1 MPPKIL
7 FVASELA
14 PLAQTGGLGD
24 VTGALPPVLRR
35 RGLDV
40 RVIMPL
46 YKSIRAQYG
55 SQMQFLGWHMIRM
68 GWRTLYCGI
77 LKLDLSG
84 QIVYFVDNET
94 YFNHDQIYLDY
105 AYDIER
111 FSFFQRAV
119 LESLEHPLDFLPD
132 ILHLHD
138 WQTGMIPCLLEAH
151 HRPYGRLTGLKT
163 VFTIHNL
170 KYQGI
175 HGRERIADLMDLPER
190 FLTNE
195 AILRDGVPNFMK
207 AGIVFADRVTT
218 VSPSY
223 ADEIKLEYYGEGLHD
238 LLRRQAHKLTGLL
251 NGIDTEVFDPATD
264 PLIARNYSADDYADG
279 KAACKAALQKELG
292 LKVTPD
298 LPLVVMVTRLVDQKG
313 LDLLLHVLDELLDQS
328 LQLAVL
334 GTGQPAYEQA
344 LTQAAKRQPDYMAAC
359 LTFDSA
365 LARRFYAGADLFL
378 MPSLFEPCGLAQMIA
393 MRYGT
398 IPIVRETGGL
408 RDTVEPYNQYTGT
421 GNGFSFR
428 NINAHELLFVT
439 RYACDVKR
447 HMPEAWQAL
456 VRTAMSQDFS
466 WDRTAEAYEHLYQ
479 DLVRAEPRRPHAP
492 GS

>member
-1 MPPKIL
+1 
-7 FVASELA
+7 
-14 PLAQTGGLGD
+14 
-24 VTGALPPVLRR
+24 
-35 RGLDV
+35 
-40 RVIMPL
+40 
-46 YKSIRAQYG
+46 
-55 SQMQFLGWHMIRM
+55 
-68 GWRTLYCGI
+68 
-77 LKLDLSG
+77 
-84 QIVYFVDNET
+84 
-94 YFNHDQIYLDY
+94 
-105 AYDIER
+105 
-111 FSFFQRAV
+111 
-119 LESLEHPLDFLPD
+119 
-132 ILHLHD
+132 
-138 WQTGMIPCLLEAH
+138 
-151 HRPYGRLTGLKT
+151 
-163 VFTIHNL
+163 
-170 KYQGI
+170 
-175 HGRERIADLMDLPER
+175 
-190 FLTNE
+190 
-195 AILRDGVPNFMK
+195 
-207 AGIVFADRVTT
+207 
-218 VSPSY
+218 
-223 ADEIKLEYYGEGLHD
+223 
-238 LLRRQAHKLTGLL
+238 
-251 NGIDTEVFDPATD
+251 FDPATD

-298 LPLVVMVTRLVDQKG
+298 LPLVVMVSRLVDQKG